1 MKGKWQE
8 LFSNNNP
15 IYLEI
20 GMGKG
25 KFLLEQALK
34 NPQFNYIGLEKFESV
49 IVQAVEK
56 IAPLNLTNIKLI
68 NGDAEKLNEYFAEKE
83 IKKIYLNFSD
93 PWPKGRHAKRR
104 LTYHTFLERYEK
116 ILDGD
121 IEMKTDNQALFEYSL
136 QSFNNYH
143 WQFLDLSLDLH
154 HRLNDEV
161 IITTEYEDKF
171 IQNGK
176 QIYFIK
182 VKKEKN

>member
-1 MKGKWQE
+1 
-8 LFSNNNP
+8 
-15 IYLEI
+15 
-20 GMGKG
+20 
-25 KFLLEQALK
+25 
-34 NPQFNYIGLEKFESV
+34 
-49 IVQAVEK
+49 
-56 IAPLNLTNIKLI
+56 
-68 NGDAEKLNEYFAEKE
+68 
-83 IKKIYLNFSD
+83 
-93 PWPKGRHAKRR
+93 
-104 LTYHTFLERYEK
+104 
-116 ILDGD
+116 
-121 IEMKTDNQALFEYSL
+121 MKTDNQALFEYSL